1 MKTNKYFL
9 TAIGFFSGM
18 ILTISFMG
26 LFAFSS
32 GPGSSAPGGGNVPVS
47 ATVAN
52 GYFKNYMAGAVSFN
66 QVIKGFTVDKNQL
79 EAMNTIAKE
88 NTTLQSFRIYMG
100 KDNKTAPVSIVV
112 GIDSR
117 GMDAVNNTIYST
129 NSPGNPCPPV
139 CDVASPIIKD

>member
-9 TAIGFFSGM
+9 TVIGFFSGVV
-18 ILTISFMG
+18 LTISFMG

-52 GYFKNYMAGAVSFN
+52 GYFKNYMASALSVN
-66 QVIKGFTVDKNQL
+66 QVIRGFTVDKNQL
-79 EAMNTIAKE
+79 EAMNNLAKE
-88 NTTLQSFRIYMG
+88 NTTLQGFRIYMG
-100 KDNKTAPVSIVV
+100 KDNNAQSISIVV
-112 GIDSR
+112 GVDSR
-117 GMDAVNNTIYST
+117 GMDAVNNTIYNT

-139 CDVASPIIKD
+139 CDVSSPIIKD

>member
-9 TAIGFFSGM
+9 TVIGFLSG
-18 ILTISFMG
+18 IVFTISFMG

-32 GPGSSAPGGGNVPVS
+32 GPGSPAPVGGNVPVS
-47 ATVAN
+47 AAVAN
-52 GYFKNYMAGAVSFN
+52 GYFKNYMASAVSVN

-79 EAMNTIAKE
+79 EAMNNIAKE
-88 NTTLQSFRIYMG
+88 NTTLQGFRIYMG
-100 KDNKTAPVSIVV
+100 RDNNANPVSIVV
-112 GIDSR
+112 GID
-117 GMDAVNNTIYST
+117 GKGLDAVNNTIYNT

>member
-1 MKTNKYFL
+1 MKTNKFFL
-9 TAIGFFSGM
+9 TVIGFFSG
-18 ILTISFMG
+18 IVLTISFMG

-32 GPGSSAPGGGNVPVS
+32 GPGSSTPGGGNVPVS

-52 GYFKNYMAGAVSFN
+52 GYFKNYMASAVSVN

-79 EAMNTIAKE
+79 EAMNNIAKE
-88 NTTLQSFRIYMG
+88 NTTLRGFRIYMG
-100 KDNKTAPVSIVV
+100 KDNNANPVSIVV
-112 GIDSR
+112 GID
-117 GMDAVNNTIYST
+117 GKGLDAVNNTIYNV

>member
-9 TAIGFFSGM
+9 TVIGFFSG
-18 ILTISFMG
+18 IVVTISFMG

-32 GPGSSAPGGGNVPVS
+32 GPGSPAPGGGNVPVS
-47 ATVAN
+47 VAVAN
-52 GYFKNYMAGAVSFN
+52 GYFKNYMASAVSVN

-79 EAMNTIAKE
+79 EAMNNIAKE
-88 NTTLQSFRIYMG
+88 NTTLRGFRIYMG
-100 KDNKTAPVSIVV
+100 RDNNANPVSIVV
-112 GIDSR
+112 GID
-117 GMDAVNNTIYST
+117 GKGLDAVNNTIYNT

>member
-9 TAIGFFSGM
+9 SAIGFFSG
-18 ILTISFMG
+18 IVLTISFMG

-32 GPGSSAPGGGNVPVS
+32 GPASSAPGGGNVPVS

-52 GYFKNYMAGAVSFN
+52 GYFKNYMASALSVN

-79 EAMNTIAKE
+79 EAMNNLSKE
-88 NTTLQSFRIYMG
+88 NTTLRGFRIYLG
-100 KDNKTAPVSIVV
+100 KDNNANPVSIVV
-112 GIDSR
+112 GID
-117 GMDAVNNTIYST
+117 GKGLDAVNNTIYNT

-139 CDVASPIIKD
+139 CDVASPITKD